1 MKPELSTQG
10 NDIQRILEAEK
21 ETRRQKDKVVI
32 TTSGPAGSGKDYVL
46 ENLITEFDNKDKF
59 AQTIK
64 DIINE
69 IISNGNEKY
78 SEEVFEEIKNN
89 PNRKYKVGEKEITVR
104 EMLQILGTDVI
115 REINPDFHIKM
126 LARRLLK
133 SDKLFHFIPDA
144 RFDNEFNFVVGL
156 NKLETPA
163 KKEEY
168 LRAISLFEEAQLP
181 IEIQLKN
188 QIEDSFGENEF
199 SNELFLKLKDKFYN
213 PEYMVE
219 SFNPTEKSLN
229 EGIREKHNFTTFE
242 EDLKCGIIFIN
253 RDSDRELPDHS
264 SEAKSV
270 DRIRFLRESG
280 ESQRLGFDNNITP
293 LEENQQ
299 YKNIEEQMILKR
311 ALSLYNSSKLI
322 LPSHLIIIEGNPKN
336 INDLGKILDQV
347 EQEEVPLEL
356 KSVIERYEDKFP
368 KRTRDKSQGKSKSIK
383 P

>member
-1 MKPELSTQG
+1 MKSELSTQG

-59 AQTIK
+59 AKTIK

-115 REINPDFHIKM
+115 REINPEFHIKM

-156 NKLETPA
+156 NKLETA
-163 KKEEY
+163 AEKEEY
-168 LRAISLFEEAQLP
+168 LRAISLFEEEQLP
-181 IEIQLKN
+181 LEIQLKN

-213 PEYMVE
+213 PEYMVD
-219 SFNPTEKSLN
+219 SFNPTEKSMN
-229 EGIREKHNFTTFE
+229 DGIREKHNFTTFE

-270 DRIRFLRESG
+270 DRIRFLRDSG

-311 ALSLYNSSKLI
+311 ALSLYKSSKLI

-336 INDLGKILDQV
+336 VKELGKILVQV
-347 EQEEVPLEL
+347 EEVPLEL
-356 KSVIERYEDKFP
+356 EEVIEGYEGKFP
-368 KRTRDKSQGKSKSIK
+368 KRTSDKSQGKRKSIK